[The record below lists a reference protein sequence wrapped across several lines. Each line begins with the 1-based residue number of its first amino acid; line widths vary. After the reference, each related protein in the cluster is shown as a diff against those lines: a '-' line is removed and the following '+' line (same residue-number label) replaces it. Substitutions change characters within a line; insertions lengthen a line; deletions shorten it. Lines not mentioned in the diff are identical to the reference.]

1 MDLCPAT
8 ANPTLMDQAATIA
21 LLGDPATHQGLA
33 VERIDTDSAIIFLA
47 GDRAYK
53 IRRAVH
59 FPHLDLSTPD
69 RRRRVALAEVAVN
82 RRTAPGL
89 YEGVLAV
96 VPGADGR
103 LVLAPAGS
111 GAGGTLA
118 DLGAADLAAAD
129 WRAGGWA
136 AAVDWVVV
144 MRRFAESSL
153 FDRQAEAGLLT
164 RDGMRAVADA
174 VATLHESAHD
184 EGAGRAGWP
193 PPGGV
198 EVVRAAVAGA
208 LGALRQHPDLFDP
221 PALDRLERGLMA
233 AVARQEWLI
242 ERRRRSG
249 YVRPCHGDLQLGN
262 ICLWGGRPTLFGAA
276 ILLEEACAPRDGDR
290 VDGGPAV
297 IDVFHDLAYLLMD
310 LEHRRLRPFANL
322 VLNRYLEQTG
332 DFAGLALLPLFV
344 SLCAAIRAHM
354 TASTAAAR
362 RPVGAGASFRREA
375 AAYLDLA
382 LSALNPRA
390 PRLIAIGGL
399 PGTGKSTLARMLAPE
414 IGPIPGAV
422 ILQSEALRR
431 RLLDA
436 PEEGTLAASGYSEAV
451 TTRVYGEMAGRAGL
465 VLEAGH
471 AVVADAVYARPDQR
485 ADIEAVAH
493 AAPVPFLGL
502 WLVLNQQQA
511 ADEGRPKGE
520 RGGRGLGEMRWDI
533 LSVLGSAAD
542 VARRLLSQ
550 LARPEPWR
558 PDA

>member
-1 MDLCPAT
+1 
-8 ANPTLMDQAATIA
+8 MDQAATIA

-33 VERIDTDSAIIFLA
+33 VERIDTDGALIFLA

-59 FPHLDLSTPD
+59 FPHLDLSTSD

-96 VPGADGR
+96 VPGAHGR
-103 LVLAPAGS
+103 LVLAPAGP
-111 GAGGTLA
+111 GA
-118 DLGAADLAAAD
+118 D
-129 WRAGGWA
+129 A

-144 MRRFAESSL
+144 MRRFAESGL

-174 VATLHESAHD
+174 VAALHESAHD
-184 EGAGRAGWP
+184 ETPDRPGRAP
-193 PPGGV
+193 AGGV
-198 EVVRAAVAGA
+198 EAVRAAVAGA
-208 LGALRQHPDLFDP
+208 LGALRRHPDLFEP
-221 PALDRLERGLMA
+221 PALDRLEGGLMA
-233 AVARQEWLI
+233 AVTRQEWLI

-262 ICLWGGRPTLFGAA
+262 ICVWGDQPTLFGAA
-276 ILLEEACAPRDGDR
+276 ILLDEAGGPEGEVAGG
-290 VDGGPAV
+290 GGPAV

-332 DFAGLALLPLFV
+332 DFAGLALLPLFI

-382 LSALNPRA
+382 LSALSPRA

-422 ILQSEALRR
+422 ILQSESLRR

-436 PEEGTLAASGYSEAV
+436 PEEGALAASGYSEAV
-451 TTRVYGEMAGRAGL
+451 TARVYGEMTGRAGL

-511 ADEGRPKGE
+511 TDEGRPKGE

-550 LARPEPWR
+550 LTRPEPWR

>member
-1 MDLCPAT
+1 
-8 ANPTLMDQAATIA
+8 MDQAATVA
-21 LLGDPATHQGLA
+21 LLGDPATHQGLP
-33 VERIDTDSAIIFLA
+33 VDRIDTDGAIIFLA

-53 IRRAVH
+53 VRRAVQ

-96 VPGADGR
+96 LPEPQGHLA
-103 LVLAPAGS
+103 LAPAG
-111 GAGGTLA
+111 ATT
-118 DLGAADLAAAD
+118 DT
-129 WRAGGWA
+129 

-144 MRRFAESSL
+144 MRRFPESSL

-164 RDGMRAVADA
+164 REGMRAVADA
-174 VATLHESAHD
+174 VAALHEAAQD
-184 EGAGRAGWP
+184 EAPHPPGRAP
-193 PPGGV
+193 AGGV
-198 EVVRAAVAGA
+198 EAVRAAVAGC
-208 LGALRQHPDLFDP
+208 LGALRQHPDLFDAP
-221 PALDRLERGLMA
+221 SLDRLEQGLMA
-233 AVARQEWLI
+233 TVARQEWLI
-242 ERRRRSG
+242 DRRRRSG

-276 ILLEEACAPRDGDR
+276 ILLDADEPRSGAPLSDHAGTAG
-290 VDGGPAV
+290 GGPVV
-297 IDVFHDLAYLLMD
+297 IDVFHDLAFLLMD
-310 LEHRRLRPFANL
+310 LEHRRLRPLANV

-332 DFAGLALLPLFV
+332 DFAGLALLPLFI
-344 SLCAAIRAHM
+344 SLCAAMRAHM
-354 TASTAAAR
+354 TASTAAR

-382 LSALNPRA
+382 LSVLSPRQ

-436 PEEGTLAASGYSEAV
+436 PEDGDLAASGYSEAV
-451 TTRVYGEMAGRAGL
+451 TARVYGEMAGRAGL

-485 ADIEAVAH
+485 MDIEAVAH

-502 WLVLNQQQA
+502 WLVLNQQHPA
-511 ADEGRPKGE
+511 EGARGRGE
-520 RGGRGLGEMRWDI
+520 TGARGLGEMRWDI

>member
-1 MDLCPAT
+1 MDLCPAP

-96 VPGADGR
+96 VPGPHGR

-111 GAGGTLA
+111 GVGTTPT
-118 DLGAADLAAAD
+118 DWGAAD
-129 WRAGGWA
+129 W

-164 RDGMRAVADA
+164 RDSMRAVADA
-174 VATLHESAHD
+174 VAALHESAHD
-184 EGAGRAGWP
+184 EGAGRAGGP
-193 PPGGV
+193 HPGGV
-198 EVVRAAVAGA
+198 EVVRAAVTGA

-221 PALDRLERGLMA
+221 PALDRLERGLMT

-262 ICLWGGRPTLFGAA
+262 ICLWGGQPTLFGAA
-276 ILLEEACAPRDGDR
+276 ILLDEASAPWDGKV

-332 DFAGLALLPLFV
+332 DFAGLALLPLFI

-414 IGPIPGAV
+414 IGPIPGAI

>member
-1 MDLCPAT
+1 MDLCPAP

-33 VERIDTDSAIIFLA
+33 VERIDTDGAIIFLA

-96 VPGADGR
+96 VPGPHGR
-103 LVLAPAGS
+103 LMLAPAGS
-111 GAGGTLA
+111 GADATLA
-118 DLGAADLAAAD
+118 D
-129 WRAGGWA
+129 W

-174 VATLHESAHD
+174 VAALHESAHD
-184 EGAGRAGWP
+184 EGANRASWP

-198 EVVRAAVAGA
+198 EVVRAAVTGA

-221 PALDRLERGLMA
+221 PALERLERGLMA

-262 ICLWGGRPTLFGAA
+262 ICLWGGQPTLFGAA
-276 ILLEEACAPRDGDR
+276 ILLDEAGAPRDGPPRDGDV

-297 IDVFHDLAYLLMD
+297 IDVFNDLAYLLMD

-332 DFAGLALLPLFV
+332 DFAGLALLPLFI

-558 PDA
+558 PEV

>member
-1 MDLCPAT
+1 MDLCPAP

-96 VPGADGR
+96 VPGAHGR

-111 GAGGTLA
+111 GAGATPA
-118 DLGAADLAAAD
+118 DWGAAD
-129 WRAGGWA
+129 WA
-136 AAVDWVVV
+136 VAVDWVVV

-184 EGAGRAGWP
+184 EGIDRAGWP
-193 PPGGV
+193 PLGGI
-198 EVVRAAVAGA
+198 EAVRAAATGA

-262 ICLWGGRPTLFGAA
+262 ICLWGGQPTLFGAA
-276 ILLEEACAPRDGDR
+276 ILLDEAGAPRDGAV

-332 DFAGLALLPLFV
+332 DFAGLALLPLFI

>member
-1 MDLCPAT
+1 MDVCPAP
-8 ANPTLMDQAATIA
+8 ANLTLMDQAATIA

-33 VERIDTDSAIIFLA
+33 VERIDTDGAIIFLA

-96 VPGADGR
+96 VPGPHGR
-103 LVLAPAGS
+103 LVLAAAGS
-111 GAGGTLA
+111 GADATLV
-118 DLGAADLAAAD
+118 D
-129 WRAGGWA
+129 W

-174 VATLHESAHD
+174 VAALHESAHD
-184 EGAGRAGWP
+184 EGAGRASWP
-193 PPGGV
+193 PAGGV
-198 EVVRAAVAGA
+198 EAVRAAAAGA

-221 PALDRLERGLMA
+221 SAVDRLERGLMT
-233 AVARQEWLI
+233 AVTRQEWLI

-262 ICLWGGRPTLFGAA
+262 ICLWGGQPTLFGAA
-276 ILLEEACAPRDGDR
+276 ILLDDADGTEAGE
-290 VDGGPAV
+290 VSGGGPLV
-297 IDVFHDLAYLLMD
+297 VDVFHDLAYLLMD

-332 DFAGLALLPLFV
+332 DFAGLALLPLFI

-354 TASTAAAR
+354 TASTATAR
-362 RPVGAGASFRREA
+362 RLVGAGASFRREA

-451 TTRVYGEMAGRAGL
+451 TSRVYGEMAGRAGL

-511 ADEGRPKGE
+511 ADEGGPKGE

-558 PDA
+558 PDV